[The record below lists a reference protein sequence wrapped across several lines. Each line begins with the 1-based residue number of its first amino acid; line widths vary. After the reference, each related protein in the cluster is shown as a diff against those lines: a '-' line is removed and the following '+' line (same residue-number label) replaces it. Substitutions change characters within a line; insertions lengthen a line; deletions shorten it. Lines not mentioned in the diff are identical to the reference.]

1 MSADKMDVS
10 ALPSAGFRAARRRGW
25 VRALAFALALT
36 GMAAQAQDKET
47 IRIGAIYPMTGSAS
61 FLGIPE
67 ERALRMRV
75 DELNKAGGV
84 NGHKLELI
92 VYDTEGN
99 GTKAAQHLRRL
110 VSSDNVHVIFG
121 PSSSGESLQTI
132 GLSNELK
139 VPQIAHGGT
148 EAIVVPTT
156 RYVFNSLAT
165 DRVAISYVLS
175 YFKKKGLSTIAMM
188 SAADGYGQSGKK
200 ILESLAPEYGIRIVA
215 AEEFNRQDPDMTAQV
230 LKARQSGAAAMLI
243 WSALP
248 APTIIARNA
257 HAVGYDKP
265 IFVGYGAASNELV
278 EKAGPAGEGIH
289 VSSFRLLAP
298 ESLRADDPVKPVV
311 MEIYNNY
318 KARYGEA
325 PANFAQH
332 SYDAALILEQ
342 AIKKVQG
349 PVTRE
354 SLRDAIE
361 KVDVVGA
368 NGHFRFS
375 PIDHGGLGPDS
386 NPLVMLRYTKGKWQI
401 AD

>member
-1 MSADKMDVS
+1 MKLLSLATAVLVGSLTALSAI
-10 ALPSAGFRAARRRGW
+10 
-25 VRALAFALALT
+25 
-36 GMAAQAQDKET
+36 AQTKPT
-47 IRIGAIYPMTGSAS
+47 IKVGAIYPLTGSAS
-61 FLGIPE
+61 FLGVPE
-67 ERALRMRV
+67 ERALRMRI

-84 NGHKLELI
+84 NGHPLELI

-99 GTKAAQHLRRL
+99 GTKAVQQLRRL

-121 PSSSGESLQTI
+121 PSSSGEALQTI
-132 GLSNELK
+132 SLVNELK

-148 EAIVVPTT
+148 EAIVKPTT
-156 RYVFNSLAT
+156 RYVFNSVPT
-165 DRVAISYVLS
+165 DRVALSYVLS
-175 YFKKKGLSTIAMM
+175 HFKKKGIKTVALM

-200 ILESLAPEYGIRIVA
+200 ILESIAPEFGVKIVA
-215 AEEFNRQDPDMTAQV
+215 AEEFNRQDVDMTAQV
-230 LKARQSGAAAMLI
+230 LRARESGAEAMLV

-265 IFVGYGAASNELV
+265 IFVGYGAASNDLV
-278 EKAGPAGEGIH
+278 EKAGPAAEGIY

-298 ESLRADDPVKPVV
+298 ESLAANDPVRPVV
-311 MEIYNNY
+311 LDIYQKY
-318 KARYGEA
+318 KARYKEA

-342 AIKKVQG
+342 AIKIING

-361 KVDVVGA
+361 KVDVIGA

-375 PIDHGGLGPDS
+375 ATDHGGLDASS

-401 AD
+401 AE